1 MIYTNFSNMYKLC
14 VYAGLFL
21 YGYYLGY
28 SDNKPQLREPLHL
41 PYRYKDPKNIE
52 KSKLITKD
60 IFNTIDNLC
69 KILHKIT
76 TETTHDTDHKET
88 IWSPERSSDLCEAQ
102 LRPSLSKPK
111 ACDCE
116 VDLESTSIFKT
127 LHLSLCTVSL
137 NTKCIKVNEYL
148 HLFET
153 VHSVEKYCTDP
164 MLQDFRYTFKK
175 LYDETYE
182 DFAV

>member
-28 SDNKPQLREPLHL
+28 SDNKPQLREPLQL
-41 PYRYKDPKNIE
+41 PSRYKDPKNIE

-76 TETTHDTDHKET
+76 TETTTDTG
-88 IWSPERSSDLCEAQ
+88 
-102 LRPSLSKPK
+102 
-111 ACDCE
+111 
-116 VDLESTSIFKT
+116 IFKT

-164 MLQDFRYTFKK
+164 MLQDFRSTFKK

>member
-1 MIYTNFSNMYKLC
+1 MYKLC